1 MRSRVHR
8 SLACL
13 GLTLIPSVAVAQ
25 ADTTGGY
32 DANALRVES
41 HFGDLRI
48 VRGVN
53 GPAVASVGTFR
64 TVNLVKLVAPSENA
78 VKEAREFERNQRPG
92 SIASL
97 LGVIVVGTSVAVSTR
112 NDPSW
117 GLVSAEV
124 AGAGL
129 LFYGGIRLNRAYNA
143 LSRSIWWY
151 NRDLRR

>member
-1 MRSRVHR
+1 MRSRLNR
-8 SLACL
+8 IFAWL
-13 GLTLIPSVAVAQ
+13 GLVLIPSMAGAQ
-25 ADTTGGY
+25 ADSANSY

-48 VRGVN
+48 VRGVS

-92 SIASL
+92 SIAAL
-97 LGVIVVGTSVAVSTR
+97 LGAIVLGTSFAVSTR

-124 AGAGL
+124 AGTGL